1 MLFPR
6 VAWRWRS
13 LDAEMETDCKLD
25 RGRHDSSTWPT
36 ITIIKLGINPFTPN
50 IPLLLFSL
58 AKSRVDLPRA
68 EIPLRRDIW
77 CSQQDSLQNERK
89 NKLPSWEGCFSRLSL
104 RLGKYCRN
112 PL

>member
-1 MLFPR
+1 MLSPR
-6 VAWRWRS
+6 VAWRWRG
-13 LDAEMETDCKLD
+13 LDAEMETDCKLA

-77 CSQQDSLQNERK
+77 CSRQDSLQNERK

-104 RLGKYCRN
+104 RLEKYCRN